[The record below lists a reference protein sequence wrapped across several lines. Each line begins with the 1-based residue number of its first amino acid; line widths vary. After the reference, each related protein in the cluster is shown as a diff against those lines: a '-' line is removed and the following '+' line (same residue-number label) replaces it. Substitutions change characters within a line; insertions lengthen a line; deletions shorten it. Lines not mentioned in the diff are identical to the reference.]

1 MFFSGRRRSHLFR
14 LGKGGSKGAF
24 FCFSSHFCHVL
35 IRNKFFKTW
44 YSNCFNIKVD
54 KPHALKN
61 LYRSTSSNRQNLVL
75 QLKLFLIEIVFQVR
89 TQESKGL
96 PPQISTEDFLPR
108 FKEFRRF
115 EDSFADCLSKTAVK
129 TKFAQ
134 HAIRGEQVK

>member
-1 MFFSGRRRSHLFR
+1 M
-14 LGKGGSKGAF
+14 
-24 FCFSSHFCHVL
+24 
-35 IRNKFFKTW
+35 
-44 YSNCFNIKVD
+44 
-54 KPHALKN
+54 
-61 LYRSTSSNRQNLVL
+61 
-75 QLKLFLIEIVFQVR
+75 IEIIFQVR

-134 HAIRGEQVK
+134 HAIRGEQVKWNLADFLIIKDVCFTRVYFSWITYLKGWKWMLLIRQTKSLSWS